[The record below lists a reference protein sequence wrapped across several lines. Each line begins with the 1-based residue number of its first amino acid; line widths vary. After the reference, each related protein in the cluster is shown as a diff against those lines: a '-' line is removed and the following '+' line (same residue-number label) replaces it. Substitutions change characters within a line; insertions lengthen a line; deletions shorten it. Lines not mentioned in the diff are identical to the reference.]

1 MAKGGE
7 VVEEN
12 ALTRMSDSA
21 LEGFRGAF
29 KERERS
35 RPKISGARS
44 ISTAGGSFKIGEE
57 DLGQFIELCI
67 IDWVFSNTFYEGRY
81 DPKVKRGPAC
91 AAIGRDDHD
100 HILPFHGE
108 GFSPIHSACG
118 DCPKNE
124 WGSDPQGGRG
134 KACKNAVRLV
144 VAAVED
150 VREAQSAGHSAAQ
163 VSTYY
168 LNVPVTSVQG
178 LMKVIS
184 IIEGKLGEVCAA
196 QTNVTNEAL
205 ASGGHKL
212 TFMPATTL
220 FPTADDEYVGFLN
233 DLMESNQ
240 SMLMAAPRMEEEEE
254 KAPAPNRS
262 SRRPGGRVTG
272 KGAAKKTAAKKGGV
286 RRRSV
291 QPRGKRGPDRN

>member
-1 MAKGGE
+1 MAKGDARGE
-7 VVEEN
+7 VLEEN
-12 ALTRMSDSA
+12 ALTRMSESS

-29 KERERS
+29 KEREKS
-35 RPKISGARS
+35 KPKLSGART
-44 ISTAGGSFKIGEE
+44 ISTAGGSFKLGDE
-57 DLGQFIELCI
+57 DLGNFMEMCI

-100 HILPFHGE
+100 HILPFSGE
-108 GFSPIHSACG
+108 GFDPIHNACG

-150 VREAQSAGHSAAQ
+150 VREAQGAGQSAAQ
-163 VSTYY
+163 VATYY
-168 LNVPVTSVQG
+168 LNVPVTSVSD

-184 IIEGKLGEVCAA
+184 LIESKVGEVCAA

-212 TFMPATTL
+212 TFMPATTM
-220 FPTADDEYVGFLN
+220 FPSDDPEYIQFLT
-233 DLMESNQ
+233 DLMESNL

-254 KAPAPNRS
+254 KALTPNKS
-262 SRRPGGRVTG
+262 SRRPGAR
-272 KGAAKKTAAKKGGV
+272 KGAGKKAAAKKGGV
-286 RRRSV
+286 RRR
-291 QPRGKRGPDRN
+291 RG